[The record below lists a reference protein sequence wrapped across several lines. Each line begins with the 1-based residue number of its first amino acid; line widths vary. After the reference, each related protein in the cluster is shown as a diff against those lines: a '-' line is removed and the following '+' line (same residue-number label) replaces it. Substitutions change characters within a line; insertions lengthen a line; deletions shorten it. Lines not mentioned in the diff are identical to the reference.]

1 MATIKDM
8 AMPDKTRTPAPENS
22 NPGQQLDDN
31 IDDLGNKP
39 DGGKLD
45 QPTHPQKTVDK
56 PKGE

>member
-1 MATIKDM
+1 MATTKDM
-8 AMPDKTRTPAPENS
+8 IMPDKTPAPAPDNS
-22 NPGQQLDDN
+22 KPGQQLDDN

-56 PKGE
+56 PKPD